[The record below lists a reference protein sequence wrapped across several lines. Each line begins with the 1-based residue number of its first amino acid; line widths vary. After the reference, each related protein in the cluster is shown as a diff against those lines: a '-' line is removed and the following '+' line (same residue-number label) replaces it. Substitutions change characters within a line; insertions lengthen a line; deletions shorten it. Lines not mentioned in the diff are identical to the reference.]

1 MKGIKKF
8 NDATEEFLDKA
19 SALVKDKSQDMT
31 LDMAKEVADFIYKVQ
46 QSLKLMQDK
55 PKGKK
60 DEEPDLSGK
69 SLADRMSKNGN

>member
-19 SALVKDKSQDMT
+19 SALVKENSQDMT

-60 DEEPDLSGK
+60 DEEPDLGGK